1 MQKSNALQSLPQV
14 IVDCGGTKTA
24 KNGDTNNDGA
34 CSLLLKP
41 KKNGA
46 QDQSTQAASEKVFN
60 SKSDGDGVPAGKRE
74 EISVQSKCVSR
85 GQVRSDVE
93 SELMEVQR
101 SVVCVRKRIIMM
113 CVRVNE
119 CVRDF

>member
-1 MQKSNALQSLPQV
+1 M

-60 SKSDGDGVPAGKRE
+60 SKSDGDGVPARKRE
-74 EISVQSKCVSR
+74 EISVQFKMRFTRS
-85 GQVRSDVE
+85 GQVRCRVRANGSSEERSLCSEANHHDVCTCE
-93 SELMEVQR
+93 
-101 SVVCVRKRIIMM
+101 
-113 CVRVNE
+113 
-119 CVRDF
+119 